1 MHAINEMEI
10 VSAGGIPGYR
20 EFTLKQSEGDDFTLT
35 VQQVNSGF
43 DVTHLIREIIGSGD
57 SDGAKIKTLHKTRW
71 YSTGYVLRMKDGTQY
86 EMDALGR
93 TTKITDPSGLNK
105 ITFKYNGMQLDYIE
119 DSIGRRVRFEY
130 ETHCLIPRIKKI
142 WVENDP
148 YNRTIR
154 YKLESPGFLM
164 EAIDAGGR
172 VSKYDYDLKLLL
184 GGTAGCTINILEII
198 GKLIANLTG
207 LGWLTGLFG
216 DDIVLYGNFQAQVVC
231 ALEEMSAPGQG
242 YTRIDYTQESIM
254 YGKITTNYLNF
265 LGIKIP
271 KSITF
276 SGHLEQRL
284 LTSFVYVYNE
294 KGGTLIKQISY
305 TYDVEYYDHGQPFIS
320 QTVENDGKRKTIYKY
335 KAMERSRYCWE
346 DRYVDLAAG
355 DDLGRCGFKGLVPL
369 QFWRVDVCP
378 SITKPRSGCTN
389 QCPAE
394 VHEKEYDTRTL
405 RPVKQEVSVE
415 RITTGWSI
423 PMIIETSPIFTIMT
437 KLTAETQ
444 SETWMYYANTDSQP
458 LSTVLSTAPAY
469 PYSQPDIKR
478 FRYNL
483 LLGKAVKNYA
493 PEGFDEL
500 TDLCLFSYHNYNEL
514 GQLIGTAQ
522 WDGESWLF
530 TEYAYHPDPD
540 HGALIRKV
548 NPEGHVTEYE
558 YDNHGLPTAVIE
570 KLCVTPRVRRLIYHP
585 HAARTYFRL
594 ETVERNPAVM

>member
-1 MHAINEMEI
+1 
-10 VSAGGIPGYR
+10 
-20 EFTLKQSEGDDFTLT
+20 
-35 VQQVNSGF
+35 
-43 DVTHLIREIIGSGD
+43 
-57 SDGAKIKTLHKTRW
+57 
-71 YSTGYVLRMKDGTQY
+71 
-86 EMDALGR
+86 MDALGR

-346 DRYVDLAAG
+346 DRYVDLGSGGTTWEDAVLKAW
-355 DDLGRCGFKGLVPL
+355 FPL
-369 QFWRVDVCP
+369 QFWRVDVL
-378 SITKPRSGCTN
+378 SVNHETEIRDAQTN
-389 QCPAE
+389 APLE

-405 RPVKQEVSVE
+405 RPVKQEVQCGENYHRVE
-415 RITTGWSI
+415 YTYDNWGNITYIHDYDKAHGR
-423 PMIIETSPIFTIMT
+423 
-437 KLTAETQ
+437 KTQ

-530 TEYAYHPDPD
+530 TEYAYHPD
-540 HGALIRKV
+540 HGSLVRKV

-558 YDNHGLPTAVIE
+558 YDSHGLPTAVIE
-570 KLCVTPRVRRLIYHP
+570 KAVRDAAGQTADLITRMQHE
-585 HAARTYFRL
+585 HISGWKL
-594 ETVERNPAVM
+594 WERNPRGYVTAYEYDSLGRTTRIIAPDDDDDPEWIP